1 MPREIEAKLKL
12 DDVAGLRRRLADV
25 GAVRLGCET
34 LRDDY
39 LDTVDKRLLAADHGM
54 RIRTGEKAVLTY
66 KGPRRKGR
74 FKTREELE
82 VGVDDP
88 AVLLEL
94 LTNVG
99 FQVIFSYEKRRETW
113 RLDACE
119 VMVDELPAMGF
130 FVEIEGA
137 TEEMVAGV
145 IKRLSLGE
153 HPVIQ
158 HSYPHLILEHIRESS
173 PDESTSLFFS

>member
-12 DDVAGLRRRLADV
+12 DDVEGLRRRLVEV

-39 LDTVDKRLLAADHGM
+39 LDTADQRLLTVGHGM
-54 RIRTGEKAVLTY
+54 RIRVGEKAILTY
-66 KGPRRKGR
+66 KGPRRESR
-74 FKTREELE
+74 FKAREELE

-119 VMVDELPAMGF
+119 VMVDELPTLGF
-130 FVEIEGA
+130 FVEIEGTA
-137 TEEMVAGV
+137 EETVADV
-145 IKRLSLGE
+145 IERLSLDE

-158 HSYPHLILEHIRESS
+158 HSYPHLILEHIRKSS
-173 PDESTSLFFS
+173 PESTSLFFS